1 MATIA
6 SGLQAVKLRINK
18 AAKTPVALLA
28 VSKTWPA
35 QAVREAYAAGQK
47 AFGESYVQ
55 EALGKMKE
63 LSDLDLEWH
72 FIGPVQGNKA
82 KAISEHF
89 DWVHSID
96 REKIAL
102 KLSETRPE
110 NLPPLQVC
118 IQVNISGEASKSG
131 VPPDGVLHLAQI
143 ISGLPNLRL
152 RGLMAI
158 PEPTCD
164 EKLRRARFGELRQL
178 KEHLRENG
186 FDLDTLSMG
195 MSEDLES
202 AILEGAT
209 MVRVGSAIFGT
220 RDKK

>member
-1 MATIA
+1 M
-6 SGLQAVKLRINK
+6 
-18 AAKTPVALLA
+18 LA

-55 EALGKMKE
+55 EALEKMKA

-72 FIGPVQGNKA
+72 FIGPVQSNKA
-82 KAISEHF
+82 KAIAGHF

-96 REKIAL
+96 REKVAL
-102 KLSETRPE
+102 KLSEARPG

-131 VPPDGVLHLAQI
+131 VPPDGVLQLAQYI
-143 ISGLPNLRL
+143 GKLPRLRL

-158 PEPTCD
+158 PEPTQD
-164 EKLRRARFGELRQL
+164 EKLRRARFAELGQL
-178 KEHLRENG
+178 KERLRESG